1 MPRGLVVGA
10 MPGFTFESAR
20 GRLAPG
26 DAVVLFSDGVTEAT
40 SPTGELFGEA
50 RLRAT
55 LECAGG
61 ASASDLIQRVLGA
74 VSEFVRGGRPADDLT
89 LLVVGRPPGASQAR

>member
-61 ASASDLIQRVLGA
+61 ASAPDLIQRVLGA

-89 LLVVGRPPGASQAR
+89 LLAVRRPPVEP